1 MSKEHVPGC
10 YNHEADPILVP
21 TEECQFCRGWRAA
34 LVLHVR
40 PVAWRRIDR
49 HGVLYD
55 ITRWKDAAEEWEQA
69 GGSSLATS
77 GMRPNRERRARGF
90 N

>member
-1 MSKEHVPGC
+1 
-10 YNHEADPILVP
+10 
-21 TEECQFCRGWRAA
+21 
-34 LVLHVR
+34 VLHVR

-69 GGSSLATS
+69 GGSVEPLGIIGNKRNEAK
-77 GMRPNRERRARGF
+77 P
-90 N
+90 